1 MKTKNL
7 EANYNMKFVW
17 RICVVAAM
25 GGLLF
30 GYDWV
35 VVGGAKPFYEPFFG
49 IGDNTPFMRGFAM
62 SSALFGCV
70 AGAIISGVLA
80 DRLGRKRLLISSGLL
95 FTISA
100 IGTALSWDFFSYN
113 LARIIG
119 GVGIGLASNLSPM
132 YIAEIS
138 PAKIRGKLVSINQ
151 LTIVIGILAAQIVNM
166 MIAQPVPT
174 ADQVRLLVNESSA
187 AAVMRQEAG
196 LDIQKEKEK
205 ALLIADKIG
214 LKNVRKEFPNIA
226 YIEATTEKEIDAKK
240 KQDNLIMSAYLSPT
254 WNGLCGWR
262 WMFGAGTA
270 PAFLFFLLMFFVPES
285 PRWLVKYGRDD
296 EAEGI
301 LSRIGGAKYG
311 KAEVLDIRDTLTSEE
326 VLQVRFKD
334 LLEPRLTKIIALG
347 VFLAVLQ
354 QWCGINVIFNYAQ
367 EVFQEAGYGVS
378 DMLFNIVITGIVNL
392 AATFIAI
399 RTVDHLGRKAL
410 MLMGVCGL
418 VFFYALLGAGYYFHS
433 TGIHMLLLI
442 VISIA
447 CYAMTL
453 APVTWVLISEL
464 FPNRIRGAAMS
475 IAVLSLWIACTALT
489 LSFPYLKGAL
499 GAHGAFWT
507 FGGICV
513 VGFVVISKF
522 LPETKGKT
530 LEDIERELVD

>member
-1 MKTKNL
+1 MDVKSL
-7 EANYNMKFVW
+7 EVNYNMRFIW

-35 VVGGAKPFYEPFFG
+35 VVGGAKAFYEPFFS
-49 IGDNTPFMRGFAM
+49 ISDDTPFMRGFAM
-62 SSALFGCV
+62 SSALFGCI
-70 AGAIISGVLA
+70 AGAILSGALA

-100 IGTALSWDFFSYN
+100 IGTGLSWDFFSYN

-138 PAKIRGKLVSINQ
+138 PAAMRGKLVSVNQ

-174 ADQVRLLVNESSA
+174 ADQLRLLLNESSA
-187 AAVMRQEAG
+187 SAAMGQDAG
-196 LDIQKEKEK
+196 FDIEEEKQK
-205 ALLIADKIG
+205 ALLVTDEIG
-214 LKNVRKEFPNIA
+214 LGNVRKEFPNIV
-226 YIEATTEKEIDAKK
+226 YIKATTEDEIEAKRE
-240 KQDNLIMSAYLSPT
+240 QDNQMMAVYLSPT
-254 WNGLCGWR
+254 WNGLRGWR
-262 WMFGAGTA
+262 WMFGVETV

-285 PRWLVKYGRDD
+285 PRWLVKYGRED
-296 EAEGI
+296 EAEEI
-301 LSRIGGAKYG
+301 LSRIGGVQYG
-311 KAEVLDIRDTLTSEE
+311 KAEVAGIRDTLASED
-326 VLQVRFKD
+326 VSHVRFKD
-334 LLEPRLTKIIALG
+334 LLEPKLTKVIGLG

-378 DMLFNIVITGIVNL
+378 DMLFNIVITGVVNL

-410 MLMGVCGL
+410 MLIGTGGL
-418 VFFYALLGAGYYFHS
+418 VCFYALLGTGYYFHS

-489 LSFPYLKGAL
+489 LSFPYLKGML

-507 FGGICV
+507 FGAICV
-513 VGFVVISKF
+513 VGFVVIFRS